1 MPREPLSAG
10 CAESISPSRRG
21 SGQAED
27 GLGNVGG
34 IVCLQEVLAR
44 QQHWVIQPCGQL
56 RLDTVVTPRQSA
68 IADTPN
74 DLERIGQ
81 VAHRRQVTMLLVC
94 GQLEASHDLQNGA
107 APSSP
112 SSNGT

>member
-10 CAESISPSRRG
+10 CAGSSSPSPRG

-34 IVCLQEVLAR
+34 MVFLQEVLAR
-44 QQHWVIQPCGQL
+44 QQHWVTQPCGQL

-68 IADTPN
+68 IADRP
-74 DLERIGQ
+74 
-81 VAHRRQVTMLLVC
+81 RRGRREPLRGC
-94 GQLEASHDLQNGA
+94 
-107 APSSP
+107 
-112 SSNGT
+112 